1 MLISACVL
9 NQVDV
14 TLTIAAG
21 LSVQSPF
28 TNRSYRDS
36 ECIQNRQHLI
46 SDLGDPFTLI
56 KIYRYSLNITT

>member
-9 NQVDV
+9 DQVDV

-28 TNRSYRDS
+28 TNRSYRDF
-36 ECIQNRQHLI
+36 ECIQSRQHLI

-56 KIYRYSLNITT
+56 KVYRQLV